1 MDLTPGTE
9 IAVVPGRK
17 EVAMKRI
24 LALLVLSAVVITAA
38 LVVVAAARP
47 PRTVGECYDNW
58 EACRI
63 EALSRD
69 ASVIQTTLMLT
80 VCDIALGR
88 CIIYG

>member
-1 MDLTPGTE
+1 
-9 IAVVPGRK
+9 
-17 EVAMKRI
+17 MKRV
-24 LALLVLSAVVITAA
+24 LALLLLSAVVITTA
-38 LVVVAAARP
+38 LVVAAAARP
-47 PRTVGECYDNW
+47 PRTIGQCYDGW
-58 EACRI
+58 ETCRI

>member
-1 MDLTPGTE
+1 
-9 IAVVPGRK
+9 
-17 EVAMKRI
+17 MKRV
-24 LALLVLSAVVITAA
+24 LALLLLSIVVVTAA
-38 LVVVAAARP
+38 LVVTATARP
-47 PRTVGECYDNW
+47 PRTIGQCYDNW

-69 ASVIQTTLMLT
+69 ATVIQTTLMLT